1 MRSED
6 LLKTLLKIPR
16 RDPVPPRYFVGA
28 LVILILLVPAR
39 TFGQGG
45 PPLITDDPDTPGP
58 GYWEINLAAIVERSL
73 AVRRTE
79 QPVADINYG
88 VGTRIQLKFEM
99 PWMRVRERGQA
110 AVTGPGNTNSGV
122 KWRFL
127 GEEGKRLAWSIYPQL
142 ELTPSSPMSDRDLVD
157 RGPQFLFPTEFTVE
171 MGPIEINGEIGR
183 NFVRN
188 DDDEWIY
195 GVTTEITPRHGLEL
209 LGELHGEQI
218 HAVPAE
224 LIVEAG
230 ARQKIT
236 RQIVLLM
243 AAGTGVH
250 GLKEERVR
258 LRIYAGLQFNLPGQ
272 YDFTPRSH
280 FKDDSRRPHQI
291 LRQRA
296 AEPLDRQGAAD
307 KALIAITPDVR
318 SAMDAVVGH

>member
-1 MRSED
+1 MRSD
-6 LLKTLLKIPR
+6 DHRRISPQIATRVLLA
-16 RDPVPPRYFVGA
+16 PRYFVAA
-28 LVILILLVPAR
+28 LTIAVLLMPAR

-73 AVRRTE
+73 AMRRTE

-88 VGTRIQLKFEM
+88 VGRRIQLKFEM

-110 AVTGPGNTNSGV
+110 PVTGPGNTNSGV

-142 ELTPSSPMSDRDLVD
+142 ELTSSSSMSDRDLVD
-157 RGPQFLFPTEFTVE
+157 HGPQFLLPTEFTVE
-171 MGPIEINGEIGR
+171 IRHIEINGEIGR
-183 NFVRN
+183 SFVRSDN
-188 DDDEWIY
+188 DASIY
-195 GVTTEITPRHGLEL
+195 GISTEIETRHGLEL
-209 LGELHGEQI
+209 LGELHGQQI

-236 RQIVLLM
+236 RQIMLLM

-250 GLKEERVR
+250 GVHEERVR

-272 YDFTPRSH
+272 YPFSSRST
-280 FKDDSRRPHQI
+280 FK
-291 LRQRA
+291 
-296 AEPLDRQGAAD
+296 
-307 KALIAITPDVR
+307 
-318 SAMDAVVGH
+318 